1 LAILRGNAEAM
12 IRQAFSDALA
22 RLQTL
27 VVGSEPASSRAWIV
41 RLRDGAATEPD
52 WARAGELM
60 LRSDP
65 GLAASL
71 LDVAT
76 EQLPH
81 SPLLHYLLGNA
92 LRMSAQPVAAEA
104 SLRKAIA
111 LAPSSPDASISL
123 AHLLREQGRMQALA
137 EVMLALWK
145 AEPRSLQSDQR
156 TLGFLCECE
165 RYVEADSLIGPM
177 LAAHPGDAFL
187 LRRAGEIALILGR
200 FDQAR
205 ERLRATLAI
214 DPNQASAWLRLA
226 HTHRFVDPVDEDL
239 QLLGDAA
246 ERTDLPVDVSVSI
259 GFGLG
264 KALDDL
270 GRYADAAS
278 EFGRANA
285 SWQQLHP
292 WDPAHW
298 QRFVDSRMRAPALVP
313 SGFSSEVVPVFIVGL
328 PRSGTTLVES
338 LLARD
343 AQIRSRGELNWIAA
357 LDRQLGAQAS
367 PSVLK
372 AAAEFFLVQL
382 RQDDAPARFY
392 IDKNPL
398 NFRFL
403 DLIGAMLPA
412 ARIIHCRRDLR
423 DTALSL
429 WSQHFAHDDLAWSY
443 RFGDIADYAR
453 GYSALMK
460 HWEKNPPLPIFQLD
474 YEALVSDPEHSIAQ
488 LRSFL
493 GIEGGAAASSDDKA
507 AAIATASV
515 WQARQK
521 VHGKS
526 VGRWQH
532 YRELLPGLASIEPPE
547 DLSRPGK

>member
-1 LAILRGNAEAM
+1 MNEGLQSEAFLAAIGHLPESFAATTAAAQGLMARLRAGTASEEEWAAAGEVLL
-12 IRQAFSDALA
+12 RRDPVLA
-22 RLQTL
+22 RAVL
-27 VVGSEPASSRAWIV
+27 EPAVGRNP
-41 RLRDGAATEPD
+41 GAA
-52 WARAGELM
+52 R
-60 LRSDP
+60 
-65 GLAASL
+65 
-71 LDVAT
+71 
-76 EQLPH
+76 
-81 SPLLHYLLGNA
+81 LHYLLGNA
-92 LRMSAQPVAAEA
+92 LRMTTQPAAAEV
-104 SLRKAIA
+104 SLRRAIA
-111 LAPSSPDASISL
+111 LAPSDPDAGISL

-165 RYVEADSLIGPM
+165 RFVEADSLIGSM
-177 LAAHPGDAFL
+177 LETYPGDAFL

-200 FDQAR
+200 FDEAR
-205 ERLRATLAI
+205 DRLRATLAI

-226 HTHRFVDPVDEDL
+226 HTHRYTDPGDEDL
-239 QLLGDAA
+239 RLLGDAA
-246 ERTDLPVDVSVSI
+246 ARSDLPVDVSVSI

-270 GRYADAAS
+270 GRYADAAL
-278 EFGRANA
+278 EFRRANA
-285 SWQQLHP
+285 SWQKVHP
-292 WDPAHW
+292 WNAGHW
-298 QRFVDSRMRAPALVP
+298 QRFVAARMQAPAFSP
-313 SGFSSEVVPVFIVGL
+313 SDFFSEAVPVFIVGL

-343 AQIRSRGELNWIAA
+343 AQMRSRGELNWIAA

-367 PSVLK
+367 PAMLK
-372 AAAEFFLVQL
+372 AAAEFFLVHL
-382 RQDDAPARFY
+382 RQDDAPTRFY

-403 DLIGAMLPA
+403 DLIAAMLPS

-443 RFGDIADYAR
+443 RIGDIADYAR
-453 GYSALMK
+453 GYSVLMK
-460 HWEKNPPLPIFQLD
+460 HWEQTLPLPIFQLD
-474 YEALVSDPEHSIAQ
+474 YETLVNQPERTIAQ

-493 GIEGGAAASSDDKA
+493 GAEDRASASTDDKA

-526 VGRWQH
+526 VGRWRH
-532 YRELLPGLASIEPPE
+532 YAELLPELASIKQKQ
-547 DLSRPGK
+547 D

>member
-1 LAILRGNAEAM
+1 M
-12 IRQAFSDALA
+12 IKEQFADALSK
-22 RLQTL
+22 LQTL
-27 VVGSEPASSRAWIV
+27 VAGNDEASGSAWLV
-41 RLRDGAATEPD
+41 RLRDRTADESD
-52 WARAGELM
+52 WVRAGELM
-60 LRSDP
+60 LRSNP
-65 GLAASL
+65 GVAASL

-76 EQLPH
+76 EQLPR
-81 SPLLHYLLGNA
+81 SAPLHYLLGNA
-92 LRMSAQPVAAEA
+92 LRMSAQPAAAETA
-104 SLRKAIA
+104 LRTAIS
-111 LAPSSPDASISL
+111 LAPSAPDASISL
-123 AHLLREQGRMQALA
+123 AHLLREQGRMLALA

-165 RYVEADSLIGPM
+165 RYVEADSLIGAM
-177 LAAHPGDAFL
+177 LEAHPADAFL
-187 LRRAGEIALILGR
+187 LRRAGEIALVLGR

-205 ERLRATLAI
+205 DRLRATLAI

-226 HTHRFVDPVDEDL
+226 HTHRFADPDDADL
-239 QLLGDAA
+239 QLLGEAA
-246 ERTDLPVDVSVSI
+246 AKSDLSIDVSVSI

-270 GRYADAAS
+270 GRYADAAA
-278 EFGRANA
+278 EFSRANTL
-285 SWQQLHP
+285 WQRLHP
-292 WDPAHW
+292 WDAGDW
-298 QRFVDSRMRAPALVP
+298 QRFVNARMQAPIRAP
-313 SGFSSEVVPVFIVGL
+313 SGFSSDAVPVFVVGL

-357 LDRQLGAQAS
+357 LDRQLGAVAS
-367 PSVLK
+367 PSTLK
-372 AAAEFFLVQL
+372 AAAEFFLTQL
-382 RQDDAPARFY
+382 RQDDPPARFY

-453 GYSALMK
+453 GYSALMN
-460 HWEKNPPLPIFQLD
+460 HWEKHSSVPIFQLD
-474 YEALVSDPEHSIAQ
+474 YETLVCEPESTIMQ

-493 GIEGGAAASSDDKA
+493 GADGEASASVEDEST
-507 AAIATASV
+507 AIATASV
-515 WQARQK
+515 WQARQR
-521 VHGKS
+521 VHGRS
-526 VGRWQH
+526 VGRWQR
-532 YRELLPGLASIEPPE
+532 YRNLLPELA
-547 DLSRPGK
+547 DLDPLLVSTVDFHIS

>member
-1 LAILRGNAEAM
+1 MTG
-12 IRQAFSDALA
+12 QPFSDALA

-27 VVGSEPASSRAWIV
+27 VVGNEEASSRAWIV
-41 RLRDGAATEPD
+41 RLGDGTADESD
-52 WARAGELM
+52 WSRAGELM

-71 LDVAT
+71 LDVAAKR
-76 EQLPH
+76 LPH
-81 SPLLHYLLGNA
+81 SAALHYLLGNA
-92 LRMSAQPVAAEA
+92 LRMTAQPIAAEV
-104 SLRKAIA
+104 SLRRAIA

-137 EVMLALWK
+137 KLMLALWK

-165 RYVEADSLIGPM
+165 RYVEADGLVGAM
-177 LAAHPGDAFL
+177 LDAHPGDAFL
-187 LRRAGEIALILGR
+187 LRRGGEIALILGR
-200 FDQAR
+200 FDEAR

-214 DPNQASAWLRLA
+214 DPHQASAWLRLA
-226 HTHRFVDPVDEDL
+226 HTHRFVDPADEDL
-239 QLLGDAA
+239 QLLDAA
-246 ERTDLPVDVSVSI
+246 AKRNDLPVDVSVSI

-270 GRYADAAS
+270 GRHADAAS
-278 EFGRANA
+278 AFRRANA
-285 SWQQLHP
+285 SWQQGHP
-292 WDPAHW
+292 WDAGRW
-298 QRFVDSRMRAPALVP
+298 QQFVDARMHAPALSA
-313 SGFSSEVVPVFIVGL
+313 SGFSSEAVPVFIVGL

-367 PSVLK
+367 PAMLK
-372 AAAEFFLVQL
+372 AAAEFFIVQL

-403 DLIGAMLPA
+403 DLIAAMLPG

-429 WSQHFAHDDLAWSY
+429 WSQHFAHEDLAWSY
-443 RFGDIADYAR
+443 RFDDMADYAR
-453 GYSALMK
+453 GYLALMK
-460 HWEKNPPLPIFQLD
+460 HWEKILPLPIFQLD
-474 YEALVSDPEHSIAQ
+474 YETLVNDPERTIGQ

-493 GIEGGAAASSDDKA
+493 GAEGGASTSTDDKA
-507 AAIATASV
+507 SVIATASV

-532 YRELLPGLASIEPPE
+532 YAELLPELAAPGPLQGLTQTLE
-547 DLSRPGK
+547 